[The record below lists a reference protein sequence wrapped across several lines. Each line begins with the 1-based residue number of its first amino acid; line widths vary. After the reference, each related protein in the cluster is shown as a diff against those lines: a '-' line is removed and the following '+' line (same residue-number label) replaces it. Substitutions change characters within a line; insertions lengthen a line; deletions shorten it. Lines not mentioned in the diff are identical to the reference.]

1 MMGKLRPN
9 HPAADLMKKQ
19 RRQVTR
25 RTPVNTLVKFDFD
38 KCPVEF
44 HNKYPFVRDEVLL
57 YLGEVKQMRGHCV
70 VATKDGRVVWGY
82 HTENFVMLPSDYS

>member
-1 MMGKLRPN
+1 
-9 HPAADLMKKQ
+9 MKK
-19 RRQVTR
+19 RILQVTS

-44 HNKYPFVRDEVLL
+44 HSKYPFVRDEVLL
-57 YLGEVKQMRGHCV
+57 YLGQVKQMPGHIV

-82 HTENFVMLPSDYS
+82 HAEGFVVLPNDYD